1 MVFNATFNIISGY
14 SVNDNGAPEEV
25 ITLTI
30 IGINIGLGLW
40 CLMPLLIL
48 FRVIV

>member
-14 SVNDNGAPEEV
+14 SVDDNGAPEEV

-30 IGINIGLGLW
+30 IGIIW

>member
-1 MVFNATFNIISGY
+1 MVFNAT
-14 SVNDNGAPEEV
+14 NGAPEEV
-25 ITLTI
+25 ITI

>member
-25 ITLTI
+25 ITLVI